1 MPSLSGS
8 NWWLSNALTG
18 QNLGEDVKTG
28 AGGQSLREAWQ
39 TLTANYSNM
48 TVAQMGEG
56 YTQFQYAHNIFM
68 IKGAGG
74 GEGSRH
80 YGFIDFNAY
89 GGYPY
94 LADDLWKTVTGSFNV
109 LTDSASAIILGQ
121 AGKGTVYIQGN
132 DLNSFHT
139 SQSQQTL
146 NINRVGYNAGTAQFR
161 DTGIGDGKGN
171 PVLAV
176 SGSTQTVVIGGPL
189 AAQPPHT
196 KLHVSGNVNA
206 AGGLTSNTNTLVVDD
221 AKSQVGIGKT
231 DPAYPVD
238 VVGIV
243 KSSTNL
249 LAANAVGVGTLAPG
263 TVGHFYGDGAGAAG
277 EAAVRIE
284 TGADGS
290 DSIVEFKQTAVK
302 GHVGYDDSSD
312 RIFLTHSTT
321 VADATKGIFI
331 NSAGQ
336 VTIGKASSF
345 SSTYTLDV
353 EGSLSANSIS
363 TNRFHV
369 VDTFFSDGH
378 NTLGNEATDVQTFR
392 GDVYLPDVD
401 GTRYL
406 HLSGSSVDAKLYGD
420 DAGTKGGGLVVDNNT
435 NIRAGFA
442 IGTGS
447 IDTATLNGYDLW
459 IKGGEGISVFEE
471 NNYILT
477 HKGSGGS
484 QTFTVQQDDGS
495 STYGLAINKNNISIR
510 GSADAEVKMAIGC
523 APDSTQG
530 LKIQG
535 KKDLATLKVICTET
549 NNGTSW
555 LEHYEDQHA
564 NSVIRKPAG
573 QHSGDIDICNQT
585 GADVW
590 LHAQGANGNVTFFNP
605 DHGHGGSLEF
615 QQPTASN
622 WYIRNRDADGKIYF
636 KTGSTNIGYFDK
648 DGLTITQGGI
658 NASGPSNVVGWAFT
672 ETTDGQYMDIYNSNG
687 GNNKWTFTA
696 TTGTYRVIANIKF
709 RGYDG
714 KKTQYAECNWY
725 VRKAGASAWTWIGD
739 WMGMDRYKNN
749 GRTHMFSA
757 FQGMFRVTAPG
768 TWEILVERGS
778 VGRVNYFQLTNLNV
792 EWIGSS
798 SDTQYGLTGPLAL

>member
-1 MPSLSGS
+1 M
-8 NWWLSNALTG
+8 
-18 QNLGEDVKTG
+18 
-28 AGGQSLREAWQ
+28 
-39 TLTANYSNM
+39 
-48 TVAQMGEG
+48 
-56 YTQFQYAHNIFM
+56 
-68 IKGAGG
+68 
-74 GEGSRH
+74 
-80 YGFIDFNAY
+80 
-89 GGYPY
+89 
-94 LADDLWKTVTGSFNV
+94 
-109 LTDSASAIILGQ
+109 
-121 AGKGTVYIQGN
+121 
-132 DLNSFHT
+132 
-139 SQSQQTL
+139 
-146 NINRVGYNAGTAQFR
+146 
-161 DTGIGDGKGN
+161 
-171 PVLAV
+171 
-176 SGSTQTVVIGGPL
+176 
-189 AAQPPHT
+189 
-196 KLHVSGNVNA
+196 
-206 AGGLTSNTNTLVVDD
+206 
-221 AKSQVGIGKT
+221 
-231 DPAYPVD
+231 
-238 VVGIV
+238 
-243 KSSTNL
+243 
-249 LAANAVGVGTLAPG
+249 
-263 TVGHFYGDGAGAAG
+263 
-277 EAAVRIE
+277 
-284 TGADGS
+284 
-290 DSIVEFKQTAVK
+290 
-302 GHVGYDDSSD
+302 GYDDSSD

-392 GDVYLPDVD
+392 GEVYCADAD
-401 GTRYL
+401 GSHYL

-420 DAGTKGGGLVVDNNT
+420 NGGVAGTKGGGLVVDNNT

-459 IKGGEGISVFEE
+459 IKGGEGVSVFEE
-471 NNYILT
+471 NNYTLT

-549 NNGTSW
+549 DNGTSW

-636 KTGSTNIGYFDK
+636 KTGSANIGYFDK

-658 NASGPSNVVGWAFT
+658 NASGPSNVVGWTFT
-672 ETTDGQYMDIYNSNG
+672 ETAGYDHGVCAVT
-687 GNNKWTFTA
+687 GNRKWQFEA
-696 TTGTYRVIANIKF
+696 STGTYRIMAMIRM
-709 RGYDG
+709 RGADT
-714 KKTQYAECNWY
+714 KHTQWARLNFYA
-725 VRKAGASAWTWIGD
+725 RKAGASDWTFAGD
-739 WMGMDRYKNN
+739 WHCMDRYKNN
-749 GRTHMFSA
+749 GRMHDFDA
-757 FQGMFRVTAPG
+757 FHGLFRVTDPG
-768 TWEILVERGS
+768 TWEVRIEGNHSRANKFELES
-778 VGRVNYFQLTNLNV
+778 MTV
-792 EWIGSS
+792 EWIGSEAS
-798 SDTQYGLTGPLAL
+798 LQKTGFTGPLDL

>member
-1 MPSLSGS
+1 MASLSGS

-68 IKGAGG
+68 IKGAFG
-74 GEGSRH
+74 GEGSRK

-94 LADDLWKTVTGSFNV
+94 PANDLWKTVTGSFNV
-109 LTDSASAIILGQ
+109 LTDSADAIILGQ

-171 PVLAV
+171 PVLVV
-176 SGSTQTVVIGGPL
+176 SGSTQTVGIGGPL
-189 AAQPPHT
+189 AAQPLHT

-206 AGGLTSNTNTLVVDD
+206 LGGLTSNTNTLVVDD

-238 VVGIV
+238 VVGAI
-243 KSSTNL
+243 KSSTDL
-249 LAANAVGVGTLAPG
+249 LAAQSVGVGTMTPSV
-263 TVGHFYGDGAGAAG
+263 VGHFYGDGAGAVGVAQI
-277 EAAVRIE
+277 RIE
-284 TGADGS
+284 TGVDTADS
-290 DSIVEFKQTAVK
+290 FVEFKQTAAK

-321 VADATKGIFI
+321 VADPTKGIFI

-345 SSTYTLDV
+345 ASAYTLDV

-378 NTLGNEATDVQTFR
+378 NTLGNEATDVQTLR

-420 DAGTKGGGLVVDNNT
+420 NAGTKGGGVVVDNNT

-459 IKGGEGISVFEE
+459 IKGGEGTSVFEE
-471 NNYILT
+471 NNYTLT
-477 HKGSGGS
+477 HKGTGGS

-510 GSADAEVKMAIGC
+510 GSADGEVKMAIGC
-523 APDSTQG
+523 APDNVG
-530 LKIQG
+530 LKVYSGSTDRGLQLNSDQSNYMSIG
-535 KKDLATLKVICTET
+535 PNSTNSNNEIRAYLGDLDLWAYTT
-549 NNGTSW
+549 NRLIGLNTIGTGSFVNFHNDTHGW
-555 LEHYEDQHA
+555 SNDLE
-564 NSVIRKPAG
+564 IK
-573 QHSGDIDICNQT
+573 
-585 GADVW
+585 
-590 LHAQGANGNVTFFNP
+590 
-605 DHGHGGSLEF
+605 
-615 QQPTASN
+615 QPTKGE
-622 WYIRNRDADGKIYF
+622 WEIRNEDSGGKIYF
-636 KTGSTNIGYFDK
+636 TIGSTKIGYFAN

-696 TTGTYRVIANIKF
+696 TTGTYRVLANIKY
-709 RGYDG
+709 RGADV

-725 VRKAGASAWTWIGD
+725 VRKAGASSWTWIGD
-739 WMGMDRYKNN
+739 WMGMDRYQNN
-749 GRTHMFSA
+749 GRAHMFSA
-757 FQGMFRVTAPG
+757 FQGMFRVTDPG
-768 TWEILVERGS
+768 TWEVRVERGS
-778 VGRVNYFQLTNLNV
+778 VGKVNYFQLTNLNV

-798 SDTQYGLTGPLAL
+798 SNTQYGLTGPLAL